1 MGSEIWA
8 AHPYQGIYHI
18 NFTDSGKLVNT
29 PYKDVNNILSSGH
42 NHLFRID
49 NKMLLLT
56 RKGIFEYDEKIKDFK
71 ISAFFNKL
79 FPGSYISYLREDAD
93 GNIWFIQDKK
103 PGVIN
108 MSVPAKPVITYFPE
122 LNNHVLGN
130 DEEFIYP
137 INKNNILISGEI
149 GLYHI
154 DYEKYA
160 NTRHQLQVLL
170 RGATAF
176 HQRDSTLFGGYQVS
190 RDSQSADQIYTLAKE
205 LSYKWNSIH
214 FDFSAPF
221 YGGTVEYSCRLK
233 DYEQEFSPWSK
244 RTERSYTNLPPGDY
258 VFEVKAKNSWVSQ
271 SPLSQFRFTVLPPWY
286 RTIPAYLLYA
296 LLVIAA
302 VYWLYKRQHKKYLN
316 QLAARQKAQQQEF
329 REAQQRLKESH
340 QHELDK
346 NEKEIIRL
354 QNIKLEAEV
363 QHNHAELASNTMSL
377 LQKKELLNRIK
388 EEIFKVQT
396 EMDPEKKEKNIRR
409 IIKVIN
415 EQLEMDD
422 DWERFTVYFDRV
434 NNDFLKILKDKFPSL
449 TPADLKLC
457 AYLRL
462 SLSTKEIADLLN
474 LSVRGVESSRYRLR
488 KKLELPNEVSLSEYL
503 EKIGV

>member
-1 MGSEIWA
+1 MVHADDSDAELR
-8 AHPYQGIYHI
+8 PYQGIYRI

-42 NHLFRID
+42 NHLFRIG

-56 RKGIFEYDEKIKDFK
+56 RKGTFEYDGKIKDFK
-71 ISAFFNKL
+71 ISAFFSNL

-108 MSVPAKPVITYFPE
+108 MKVPSKPVITYFPE

-130 DEEFIYP
+130 DDEFIYP

-170 RGATAF
+170 RGVTAF

-190 RDSQSADQIYTLAKE
+190 RDAENSDQVYTLQQK
-205 LSYKWNSIH
+205 LSYRWNSVH

-233 DYEQEFSPWSK
+233 DYEEEFSPWSR

-258 VFEVKAKNSWVSQ
+258 VFE
-271 SPLSQFRFTVLPPWY
+271 PLLEIDPRRPGLLACDIALDTKRIAYTAHADEDALPIAFSNERDGASFEFRLFAVADEPVPDFRFYGGRLTK
-286 RTIPAYLLYA
+286 RGAASA
-296 LLVIAA
+296 L
-302 VYWLYKRQHKKYLN
+302 
-316 QLAARQKAQQQEF
+316 
-329 REAQQRLKESH
+329 H
-340 QHELDK
+340 Q
-346 NEKEIIRL
+346 
-354 QNIKLEAEV
+354 
-363 QHNHAELASNTMSL
+363 
-377 LQKKELLNRIK
+377 
-388 EEIFKVQT
+388 
-396 EMDPEKKEKNIRR
+396 
-409 IIKVIN
+409 
-415 EQLEMDD
+415 
-422 DWERFTVYFDRV
+422 
-434 NNDFLKILKDKFPSL
+434 
-449 TPADLKLC
+449 
-457 AYLRL
+457 
-462 SLSTKEIADLLN
+462 
-474 LSVRGVESSRYRLR
+474 
-488 KKLELPNEVSLSEYL
+488 SEYL
-503 EKIGV
+503 ILLVDLIALRAQQTGLFREVAV